1 MKREDAISFCR
12 YYKGEEK
19 PPVKLNDGQA
29 NVWKIE
35 SYWVD
40 MVTSEDDEVFR
51 TILNQYLS
59 ANLRLFCRTDNVP
72 RRHSDRFVFHT
83 FSTCEDR
90 VFFSNYHFFLSKK
103 VFTTSEVIHLFSYY
117 S

>member
-1 MKREDAISFCR
+1 MKREDAISSCR

-19 PPVKLNDGQA
+19 PPVKLNDVQA

-72 RRHSDRFVFHT
+72 ITLKALLYNRYLQYNEGMGNNNEFKKWY
-83 FSTCEDR
+83 EK
-90 VFFSNYHFFLSKK
+90 NYSH
-103 VFTTSEVIHLFSYY
+103 
-117 S
+117 

>member
-1 MKREDAISFCR
+1 MKKEDAISSCR

-40 MVTSEDDEVFR
+40 MVTSDDEEIFR
-51 TILNQYLS
+51 FILSQYLS
-59 ANLRLFCRTDNVP
+59 ANLRPFCCTDNVP
-72 RRHSDRFVFHT
+72 ITLKALLYNRFQQYNEGMGNIDEFKKWY
-83 FSTCEDR
+83 EG
-90 VFFSNYHFFLSKK
+90 NYSH
-103 VFTTSEVIHLFSYY
+103 
-117 S
+117 

>member
-12 YYKGEEK
+12 YYRGEKES
-19 PPVKLNDGQA
+19 PENLSDAEA

-40 MVTSEDDEVFR
+40 MVTSDDDEVFR

-72 RRHSDRFVFHT
+72 ITLKALLYNRYLQYNEGMGNIDEFKKWY
-83 FSTCEDR
+83 EE
-90 VFFSNYHFFLSKK
+90 NYSH
-103 VFTTSEVIHLFSYY
+103 
-117 S
+117 